1 MKNTELLNIKNEFSI
16 TTEILEDIKK
26 PFYELA
32 DSFIQELQA
41 IDEILAIW
49 KDESKI
55 DESLVK
61 KAKRL
66 KLDIAKIRTTT
77 WKVKDNEKKEVL
89 QRWNAIQAC
98 HNVIVKTIEDKEEE
112 LEKIVK
118 YFENKEKERL
128 NKLQK
133 EREEEIK
140 PYIQEI
146 SDLIALCNMEEDKYK
161 AFYLMRKREFEEKKE
176 LEEKLEKERIEKE
189 RLAEEERVKQ
199 IKENARIE
207 AEAKVM
213 REKIEAE
220 MKAKADL
227 ERVEKEKQEAI
238 DKLKKEQEI
247 KELAEK
253 KRKED
258 EENARIEAEKKV
270 KEEKELLAKRQ
281 EFINYRDS
289 LDFDHYED
297 QDWFRIFYK
306 RVWEFKI

>member
-1 MKNTELLNIKNEFSI
+1 MLNKELLNIKNEFSI

-26 PFYELA
+26 PFYPLA
-32 DSFIQELQA
+32 DNFINELPA
-41 IDEILAIW
+41 IEEILEIW
-49 KDESKI
+49 KDETKI
-55 DESLVK
+55 DENLVK

-66 KLDIAKIRTTT
+66 KLDIAKIRTNT
-77 WKVKDNEKKEVL
+77 WKVKDETKKEVL

-98 HNVIVKTIEDKEEE
+98 HNVIVKTIEEKEEE

-128 NKLQK
+128 DKLQK

-140 PYIQEI
+140 PYIQEV

-176 LEEKLEKERIEKE
+176 LEEKLEKERLEKE
-189 RLAEEERVKQ
+189 RLAEEERIKQ

-238 DKLKKEQEI
+238 ERLKREQEE

-258 EENARIEAEKKV
+258 EENARIEAERL
-270 KEEKELLAKRQ
+270 EKEKQARLEK
-281 EFINYRDS
+281 EKEYIVYRDS
-289 LDFDHYED
+289 LDFDKFEKED
-297 QDWFRIFYK
+297 WKIVFYK
-306 RVWEFKI
+306 KVWEFKI